1 MSYRRLLVPV
11 SAAPDSDRAVEVA
24 CSLAA
29 ERAAELT
36 AVFVIEISPLL
47 PLDARMDEDEV
58 LARRALHRA
67 QAVADSFGVHLR
79 ARKIRAREA
88 GPAIVDLAGVLDAEI
103 VVIAATRRRHTYGR
117 SRFGTTVRQVLAKA
131 PCPVLVASPPAA

>member
-1 MSYRRLLVPV
+1 MSYRRLLVPIT
-11 SAAPDSDRAVEVA
+11 AEPDSNRAVEVA

-47 PLDARMDEDEV
+47 PLDARMDEDEA
-58 LARRALHRA
+58 LARQALHRA
-67 QAVADSFGVHLR
+67 QALADSFGVNLR

-88 GPAIVDLAGVLDAEI
+88 GAAIVDLAEVLDAE
-103 VVIAATRRRHTYGR
+103 VVVLAAPRKRR
-117 SRFGTTVRQVLAKA
+117 SRSGATLRKVLAKA
-131 PCPVLVASPPAA
+131 PCPVLIASPPAV

>member
-1 MSYRRLLVPV
+1 MSYRRLLVPIT
-11 SAAPDSDRAVEVA
+11 AEPDSNRAVEVA

-47 PLDARMDEDEV
+47 PLDARMDEDEA
-58 LARRALHRA
+58 LAREALHRA
-67 QAVADSFGVHLR
+67 QALADSFGVHLR

-88 GPAIVDLAGVLDAEI
+88 GAAIVDLAEVLDAE
-103 VVIAATRRRHTYGR
+103 VVVLAAPRKRRSH
-117 SRFGTTVRQVLAKA
+117 FGATVRKVLAKA
-131 PCPVLVASPPAA
+131 PCPVLIASPPAV

>member
-1 MSYRRLLVPV
+1 MSYRRLLVPIT
-11 SAAPDSDRAVEVA
+11 AEPDSNRAVEVA

-47 PLDARMDEDEV
+47 PLDARMDEDEA
-58 LARRALHRA
+58 LARQALHRA
-67 QAVADSFGVHLR
+67 QALADSFGVHLR

-88 GPAIVDLAGVLDAEI
+88 GAAIVDLAEVLDAE
-103 VVIAATRRRHTYGR
+103 VVVLAAPRKRR
-117 SRFGTTVRQVLAKA
+117 SRFGATVRKVLAKA
-131 PCPVLVASPPAA
+131 PCPVLIASPPAV